1 MFKESLMPMLA
12 GVVAQLIER
21 SLLTLEVRGSNQV
34 IGNIYVRDVRKK
46 EDGRVSTWGTYT
58 IRVRVPYRSSKP
70 CV

>member
-34 IGNIYVRDVRKK
+34 IGNIYI
-46 EDGRVSTWGTYT
+46 EHLLSTVLKYT
-58 IRVRVPYRSSKP
+58 I
-70 CV
+70 